1 MSWLHIALA
10 LSAFG
15 AGAYG
20 VYALRIRLNRRRY
33 RVREFPEFLTPEECD
48 HIIERA
54 RPVMEESKVISRR
67 RGNEKKKSF
76 VRTSESGYL
85 PHERDPVIRS
95 VKKRI
100 GELAGHPVEN
110 QEKLQVTHYF
120 PFTFYSPHFDAL
132 IKFKPEAGNR
142 ICTVIVYL
150 NDDFTGGD
158 TNFPR
163 VGLRIRPEKGKAVLF
178 SNLSEDGK
186 GPNRLAVHEAKIVH
200 SGEKWILNQW
210 IREHR
215 YKRGGQKSAK
225 TGSRQRFSRK
235 RR

>member
-1 MSWLHIALA
+1 M
-10 LSAFG
+10 
-15 AGAYG
+15 
-20 VYALRIRLNRRRY
+20 
-33 RVREFPEFLTPEECD
+33 REIQEFLTPEECD

-54 RPVMEESKVISRR
+54 RPVMEESMVISRR

-85 PHERDPVIRS
+85 SHDR
-95 VKKRI
+95 
-100 GELAGHPVEN
+100 
-110 QEKLQVTHYF
+110 
-120 PFTFYSPHFDAL
+120 
-132 IKFKPEAGNR
+132 
-142 ICTVIVYL
+142 
-150 NDDFTGGD
+150 
-158 TNFPR
+158 
-163 VGLRIRPEKGKAVLF
+163 
-178 SNLSEDGK
+178 K

-215 YKRGGQKSAK
+215 YKSGGRKPVK